1 MTRLS
6 TFFLS
11 AALMTMGANAAMA
24 ASPSSVN
31 CSALGVTI
39 TFDAAVTGSAADAT
53 KVGIGSSSS
62 GPFMALSSSSTVEV
76 ESGTTLTILLT
87 EDDVITHESVLT
99 GSCYVQ
105 VQSGFTSEVTAS
117 SSHSG

>member
-1 MTRLS
+1 MTRIPSL
-6 TFFLS
+6 FL
-11 AALMTMGANAAMA
+11 AATISMGAGVALA

-39 TFDAAVTGSAADAT
+39 NFDASVTGSAADAS
-53 KVGIGSSSS
+53 KIGVAGSSS
-62 GPFMALSSSSTVEV
+62 GPFTALSSSSTVEV
-76 ESGTTLTILLT
+76 ESGTTVTILLT
-87 EDDVITHESVLT
+87 EDDIITHESVLT

-105 VQSGFTSEVTAS
+105 VQSGFTSEVTTT